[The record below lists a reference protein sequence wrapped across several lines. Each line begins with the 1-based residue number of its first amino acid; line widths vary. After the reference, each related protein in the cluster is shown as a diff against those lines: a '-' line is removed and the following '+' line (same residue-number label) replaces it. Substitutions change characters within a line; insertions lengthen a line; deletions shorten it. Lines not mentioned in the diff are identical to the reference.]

1 MRRNRCSKY
10 FAEHLVVALCV
21 LMLGGFMARA
31 GEASVS
37 KRLMK
42 HTRAIMLGPKLK
54 IRPGEWV
61 AYQMCVSGEQVG
73 MGSLQVRLKV
83 SIPVH
88 ADIEHPLKPGQY
100 WVEFEFS
107 EPGAQQQYPALVF
120 KMLVAGDPRDPGA
133 VKAAYIRSGNRVP
146 MILPLKDLQTEDT
159 LAPACAKGDG
169 ESCAKKGGRVRNL
182 GKKKVYTNMG
192 WIQTDHVRVVFPKTD
207 QPPVDYWISSRVPI
221 FGLVR
226 ISWSAVMEFELDSY
240 GTGALSRIDESKA
253 VPLPDS
259 KGLRDLVEG
268 SE

>member
-1 MRRNRCSKY
+1 MGRNRCSRRLAAY
-10 FAEHLVVALCV
+10 LVVALCTCT
-21 LMLGGFMARA
+21 LGSVVTQA
-31 GEASVS
+31 GEASAS
-37 KRLMK
+37 KDLMK
-42 HTRAIMLGPKLK
+42 HSRAVMLGPKLK
-54 IRPGEWV
+54 IEPGEWV
-61 AYQMCVSGEQVG
+61 AYQMSVSGKQVG
-73 MGSLQVRLKV
+73 VGTLQVRLKI

-100 WVEFEFS
+100 WVEFEFA
-107 EPGAQQQYPALVF
+107 EPGARQKYPALAY
-120 KMLVAGDPRDPGA
+120 KMLVEGDPRDPGA
-133 VKAAYIRSGNRVP
+133 IKAAYIRSGNRVP
-146 MILPLKDLQTEDT
+146 MILPLKELQTEDSP
-159 LAPACAKGDG
+159 APACAKGDG

-192 WIQTDHVRVVFPKTD
+192 WIRTDHVRVVFPKTD

-226 ISWSAVMEFELDSY
+226 ISWSTVMKFELDSF

-259 KGLRDLVEG
+259 KELLDLVEG